1 MSIAKERVIVYI
13 DGFSLYNGLKSM
25 GWKYYY
31 WLDLRK
37 LCENLIDQ
45 YKTLVDIRYF
55 TSHVRNND
63 LKEKRQSTFLT
74 AQEIINGIIPIYGF
88 YNLVRD
94 ECEKC
99 KNIKIFPKEKATD
112 TNITIKMLIDAVDN
126 KFDTAFLITG
136 DEDFVPLIEAIR
148 AKPFNKK
155 VATVFPPMRSSDKLR
170 NIANYPLFITK
181 KVLRNSLLP
190 EEILLPNGTKLVR
203 PLSWV

>member
-25 GWKYYY
+25 RWKYYY

-37 LCENLIDQ
+37 LCENLIDE

-55 TSHVRNND
+55 TSHVRDND
-63 LKEKRQSTFLT
+63 SKERRQSNFLK
-74 AQEIINGIIPIYGF
+74 AQEITNGIIPIYGF
-88 YNLVRD
+88 YNLVKD

-112 TNITIKMLIDAVDN
+112 TNITIKMLMDAFDD
-126 KFDTAFLITG
+126 KFDTSFLVTG

-155 VATVFPPMRSSDKLR
+155 AAIIFPPMRSSDKLK
-170 NIANYPLFITK
+170 NVANYPLHITK
-181 KVLRNSLLP
+181 RILRNSLLP
-190 EEILLPNGTKLVR
+190 EEISLPNGTKLVR
-203 PLSWV
+203 PPSWV